1 MTNDRALP
9 HESTENGGQLRSNS
23 LNRIAVVVLIA
34 LVVLA
39 FSPTLFN
46 DFVEW
51 DDDHVIVNNEAYRGF
66 SLSHLKWMFQ
76 TGFAGHYQPLTW
88 LSYAFDIHIWGLD
101 PFGFHLTNLVLHIV
115 VSVGF
120 YFIAHHLIRSALP
133 QVEIQVLTI
142 SSLAAATIFAV
153 HPLRVES
160 VAWATERRDVLSGAW
175 IVITVLLYLHA
186 VSQPSTARRWAIL
199 SISALCYVLSLLS
212 KAAGMPL
219 PLVFLVMDYY
229 PLRRLRFKQNPV
241 QETNRTAPKI
251 LSLSRPTNL
260 TVLIEKL
267 LFLIPAIAFAPLAIW
282 AQNSAGAL
290 RSFEDHP
297 LSLRIGQA
305 FYGLVFYPLTTLW
318 PSNLVPLYE
327 QRADAQ
333 ATDSVFVISAT
344 VVIASLVLVFA
355 IRKRFP
361 ALLASTLVYLLWIA
375 PVLGLAQS
383 GPQVVADRYSYLAC
397 MPWAVLLGG
406 LIGVLARRT
415 QSIANAKSLAIACAI
430 VVVTCALIMT
440 ARSQSRIWSDSYTLW
455 STTVERAPDTPTA
468 HANLAI
474 LLNNRGE
481 FELAKEH
488 ALTTLKFLPAN
499 RSAHLALG
507 LAYFEL
513 GEIPSAEKHYRYLI
527 ERDEQSGRSDDG
539 ITAGLSVV
547 LTRLAVVL
555 NSAGRFD
562 EAEALY
568 RRAIE
573 VKPTDPALQ
582 INLAGFLASR
592 DRDAEALEWLE
603 ESLKID
609 PTNAL
614 ACYRASVLQ
623 LEMKDEK
630 RAIKT
635 LSNCAASNPNDGTI
649 LAQLAL
655 ILATAEDTTLREPE
669 RAFFLANN
677 AMSQSKGLDPL
688 AVEAMAAAHAAKGN
702 YRDAVA
708 TLNLLLSN
716 PEVNLSQRTRERLNE
731 KMTQY
736 EVASR

>member
-9 HESTENGGQLRSNS
+9 HESTEAAGQLRLNL

-39 FSPTLFN
+39 FGPTLFN

-51 DDDHVIVNNEAYRGF
+51 DDEHVIVNNEAYRGF
-66 SLSHLKWMFQ
+66 SISHLQWMFQ

-88 LSYAFDIHIWGLD
+88 LSYAMDFSIWGLD

-120 YFIAHHLIRSALP
+120 YFIARNLIRAGVPGTTDQAL
-133 QVEIQVLTI
+133 TFCA
-142 SSLAAATIFAV
+142 LAAAIVFAI

-186 VSQPSTARRWAIL
+186 ACQLSRTWRWAML
-199 SISALCYVLSLLS
+199 LISALCYVLSLLS

-219 PLVFLVMDYY
+219 PLVLLVLDYY
-229 PLRRLRFKQNPV
+229 PLRRLRFNQNV
-241 QETNRTAPKI
+241 KEETNHTVPSSSV
-251 LSLSRPTNL
+251 LSQPTNS

-305 FYGLVFYPLTTLW
+305 FYGLVFYPLKTFW

-333 ATDSVFVISAT
+333 ATDTVFVISAI
-344 VVIASLVLVFA
+344 VVIASLALVFA
-355 IRKRFP
+355 LRKRLP
-361 ALLASTLVYLLWIA
+361 ALLTGTLVYLLWIA

-397 MPWAVLLGG
+397 MPWAILLGG

-415 QSIANAKSLAIACAI
+415 QSIANAKFLAIACAM
-430 VVVTCALIMT
+430 VVVTSALVIST
-440 ARSQSRIWSDSYTLW
+440 RSQSRIWSDSYTLW
-455 STTVERAPDTPTA
+455 STTVERAPATPTA
-468 HANLAI
+468 HANLAV

-513 GEIPSAEKHYRYLI
+513 GDIPSAEKHYRYLI

-562 EAEALY
+562 QAEALY
-568 RRAIE
+568 RRAVE
-573 VKPTDPALQ
+573 VNPLDPALQ
-582 INLAGFLASR
+582 INMAGFLASR

-603 ESLKID
+603 RILKID
-609 PTNAL
+609 PANTV

-630 RAIKT
+630 QAIKT
-635 LSNCAASNPNDGTI
+635 LNNCAANNPHNGTI

-655 ILATAEDTTLREPE
+655 ILATAEDSTLRDSE
-669 RAFFLANN
+669 RAFLLAND
-677 AMSQSKGLDPL
+677 AMSQSNGLDPL
-688 AVEAMAAAHAAKGN
+688 TAEAMAAAHAAKGN
-702 YRDAVA
+702 YRDAAA
-708 TLNLLLSN
+708 TLNSLLSN
-716 PEVNLSQRTRERLNE
+716 PEANLSQRTRERLTE
-731 KMTQY
+731 KMKQY
-736 EVASR
+736 ELSGR